1 MSQSTVIQEW
11 TPIEVQ
17 QATMKLELI
26 DVRGPDE
33 FLGPLSHIESS
44 KLVTL
49 GADLDKFLIESK
61 ESLKDSLVVFVCRS
75 GVRSMRA
82 AEQARALGY
91 TKLVNLKGGMIAW
104 NDTKLAVAKLRG
116 SI

>member
-1 MSQSTVIQEW
+1 MNRSDGIQEW
-11 TPIEVQ
+11 TPVELDRCESGCEV
-17 QATMKLELI
+17 I

-33 FLGPLSHIESS
+33 FVGPLAHIENS

-49 GADLDKFLIESK
+49 GPDLDQFLLKSK
-61 ESLKDSLVVFVCRS
+61 EQLQNSLIVFVCRS

-91 TKLVNLKGGMIAW
+91 TRLVNLKGGMIAW
-104 NDTKLAVAKLRG
+104 NEAKLPIVKSESAR
-116 SI
+116 